1 MASPELPS
9 PAEAMRR
16 AVDCAE
22 QGSDA
27 TGMLWVAIAREL
39 REGASPSP
47 TLTEQADIATALG
60 IPCPE
65 AFDVGV
71 PPGEEERQ
79 YREMRAADETQV
91 LRPEGMF
98 GEAATDV
105 IERPRCGN
113 CGRLIEWR
121 VPGDWW
127 HVQSDTMTCSAP
139 IDGDATYATPKLN

>member
-16 AVDCAE
+16 AVEAINGLRPDVDL
-22 QGSDA
+22 GR
-27 TGMLWVAIAREL
+27 LWLDIAREL
-39 REGASPSP
+39 REGAGPLP
-47 TLTEQADIATALG
+47 TLADRADTVTALG
-60 IPCPE
+60 AP
-65 AFDVGV
+65 FDVGV

-113 CGRLIEWR
+113 CGHLIEWR